1 MKSKIVNSREILFFL
16 LICTILIVP
25 HGCSPLVKVQVC
37 GHDLYTMLVNACLS
51 TLISWRLTEYRAYYD
66 DFFSTGAGSEL
77 VDLCC
82 ENKCEESVFQDD
94 RKCEL
99 LIPVDVSIDFSR
111 PFLY

>member
-51 TLISWRLTEYRAYYD
+51 TLISWRR
-66 DFFSTGAGSEL
+66 AGSEL